1 MIILKDIKSSHTS
14 TIKIILKS
22 GIYYLTLKGYLVYT
36 IQKSTEEYYC
46 VLTFEF
52 LQSLIHTAQTVKE
65 LQGFI
70 CICFGN
76 ISPGKQVILDLRRI
90 GTNQG

>member
-1 MIILKDIKSSHTS
+1 MLSDRRVLLDLK
-14 TIKIILKS
+14 
-22 GIYYLTLKGYLVYT
+22 
-36 IQKSTEEYYC
+36 C

-52 LQSLIHTAQTVKE
+52 LQSLIHTAQIVKE

-76 ISPGKQVILDLRRI
+76 GGPGKQVFLDLKAQGKGKLGNI
-90 GTNQG
+90 GLILFAKNV